1 MPDDSTLHICPDCQ
15 DKVSD
20 PAIHEMVEKTVDT
33 FFQHLDKADTDLP
46 TVLIAA
52 AMISSAIADEIIGRA
67 KEQDPEFDDQQ
78 AEDACG
84 LYVEMVDGFL
94 GDLINFPG
102 EFADDDDDDGYD
114 DEDAAA
120 PPSMH

>member
-1 MPDDSTLHICPDCQ
+1 MPDDNSELHICPDCQ
-15 DKVSD
+15 DKVND

-33 FFQHLDKADTDLP
+33 FFTHLDKADSDLP

-67 KEQDPEFDDQQ
+67 RESNPEFSDEQ
-78 AEDACG
+78 AEDACD

-94 GDLINFPG
+94 DDLTNFTG
-102 EFADDDDDDGYD
+102 EFNDDDDDDGYD
-114 DEDAAA
+114 DEDTAA
-120 PPSMH
+120 PSMH

>member
-1 MPDDSTLHICPDCQ
+1 MPDDSTPHVCPDCQ
-15 DKVSD
+15 DKVND

-33 FFQHLDKADTDLP
+33 FFKHLDKADSDLP

-52 AMISSAIADEIIGRA
+52 AMISSAIADEIISRA
-67 KEQDPEFDDQQ
+67 RDSNPEFGDQQ

-94 GDLINFPG
+94 DDLTNFPG
-102 EFADDDDDDGYD
+102 EFEDDDDDGFD
-114 DEDAAA
+114 DEDTAA
-120 PPSMH
+120 PSMH